1 MKICYFADGQSIHTQ
16 KWCIYFANLGHE
28 LHLITFRD
36 CRIDRVHVHF
46 LNVGTIAT
54 AGGNWRTL
62 FCFILIAVMSSSLM
76 YFLLFY
82 LFLSIGLFIE
92 NTIRKS
98 N

>member
-16 KWCIYFANLGHE
+16 KWCTHFAKLGHE
-28 LHLITFRD
+28 VHLLTFRD
-36 CRIDRVHVHF
+36 CRIDNVHVHF
-46 LNVGTIAT
+46 LNVGSIAS

-62 FCFILIAVMSSSLM
+62 LCFILIAVMSSISM
-76 YFLLFY
+76 YFFPFY
-82 LFLSIGLFIE
+82 LFLSIGLFTE